1 MWLMYVYAIMVYLH
15 FEIALLIRDQ
25 KKSIAIDHFDS
36 IRIVKLINKIKQKQL
51 DFYDGH
57 HLCDNNN
64 SYRQK

>member
-25 KKSIAIDHFDS
+25 KKSIVIDDFDS

-51 DFYDGH
+51 NFYDGH
-57 HLCDNNN
+57 HLPDNNN